1 MFDKGNVC
9 IFMREVFD
17 FLNAS
22 VRIER
27 RRKTVPAICLSRA
40 PGTTFD
46 VAGRR
51 ETGLKVSERRA
62 VNSLTNLV
70 GWLGTLPSYHFIDV
84 SVC

>member
-17 FLNAS
+17 VLNAS

-51 ETGLKVSERRA
+51 ETGLKEGGQFINQSCGLARNA
-62 VNSLTNLV
+62 PF
-70 GWLGTLPSYHFIDV
+70 LPFY
-84 SVC
+84 